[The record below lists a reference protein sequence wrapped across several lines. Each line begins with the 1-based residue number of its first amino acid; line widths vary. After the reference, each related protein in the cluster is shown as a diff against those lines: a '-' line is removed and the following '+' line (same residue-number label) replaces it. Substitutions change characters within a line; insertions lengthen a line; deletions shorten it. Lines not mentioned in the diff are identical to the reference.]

1 MSNEVEIK
9 AVRQVQLWDIDRGPF
24 KVKRVTFNVGK
35 TEHTLDVSM
44 SDFDAGRTN
53 ELVLAEIEK
62 IKAPLGR
69 KK

>member
-9 AVRQVQLWDIDRGPF
+9 AVRQVQLWDVDRGPF
-24 KVKRVTFNVGK
+24 KVKRATFHVGK
-35 TEHTLDVSM
+35 TVHTLDVSM
-44 SDFDAGRTN
+44 ADFDAGRMN
-53 ELVLAEIEK
+53 ELVLAEAEK